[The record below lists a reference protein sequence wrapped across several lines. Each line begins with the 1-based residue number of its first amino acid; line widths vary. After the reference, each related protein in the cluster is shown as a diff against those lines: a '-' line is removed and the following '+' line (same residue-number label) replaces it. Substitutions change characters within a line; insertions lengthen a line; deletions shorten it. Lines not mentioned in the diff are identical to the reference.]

1 MISEVGSRIYI
12 ARISDFDFLSV
23 SFDFLYEI
31 PLSAIAIDNIGIF
44 RTIFTTLGALEI
56 RRFLGTDM

>member
-1 MISEVGSRIYI
+1 MIVSLVILMISEVGSRIYI

-31 PLSAIAIDNIGIF
+31 TLSAIDIDNIGS
-44 RTIFTTLGALEI
+44 LEPLI
-56 RRFLGTDM
+56 PP